1 MKQPVI
7 QSSSEM
13 YIEADSKLSAMATF
27 LDQLRADP
35 AARSVLQSMLDQF
48 EAIITAGLRNIDG
61 TPGDTTALYGAIDRL
76 RRAIDGL
83 PVDTVADDDCW
94 QHLRHCHQRCRQH
107 FSLVVDEL
115 FRQPGHRTAVDDVAS
130 ASPQYFGVTA

>member
-7 QSSSEM
+7 QSSNEM

-35 AARSVLQSMLDQF
+35 AARSVLHSMLDQF
-48 EAIITAGLRNIDG
+48 EAIITAGLRNIDS
-61 TPGDTTALYGAIDRL
+61 TPGDTTALYGAVDGL
-76 RRAIDGL
+76 RRAIDAL

-94 QHLRHCHQRCRQH
+94 QHLRDCHRRCRRH
-107 FSLVVDEL
+107 FSLAIDGL
-115 FRQPGHRTAVDDVAS
+115 LRQRGRRNHINADNSR
-130 ASPQYFGVTA
+130 SPRHTDALA